1 MNAGT
6 TNERKGTIMKT
17 TKRYVIV
24 GNGNW
29 GLYYGQTAATDTEVI
44 KDKSVRLYNCR
55 HVCRWHCAKNGG
67 ITSLAAIG
75 PSGMNVSQCRIG
87 APDPSTLILDVKAI
101 HDCAPEAV
109 KAFAA
114 VEAK

>member
-1 MNAGT
+1 
-6 TNERKGTIMKT
+6 MKKAA
-17 TKRYVIV
+17 KRYVIV

-29 GLYYGQTAATDTEVI
+29 GLYYGQTAESDAAIV
-44 KDKSVRLYNCR
+44 KSKAVRLYNCR

-75 PSGMNVSQCRIG
+75 PSGPNVSQCRIG

-101 HDCAPEAV
+101 HHCSAEAV
-109 KAFAA
+109 QAFAA

>member
-1 MNAGT
+1 MNKAA
-6 TNERKGTIMKT
+6 
-17 TKRYVIV
+17 KRYVIV

-29 GLYYGQTAATDTEVI
+29 GLYYGQTAASDVNII
-44 KDKSVRLYNCR
+44 KNKSVRLYNCR
-55 HVCRWHCAKNGG
+55 HVCRWYCAKNGG

-75 PSGMNVSQCRIG
+75 PSGPNISQCRIG
-87 APDPSTLILDVKAI
+87 AANPSTLILDVKAI

-114 VEAK
+114 VAAK